1 MLIDCRRIA
10 EGINASTEELRKQV
24 SYANPKLI
32 VVHGDDEGSRI
43 YRTMIARDCKRFGI
57 NLVDIHVDHTDLT
70 PMDWNLF
77 IGSRAYEPTL
87 VQFPLGSERWTR
99 EEVECNL
106 SVVADMDGISE
117 AHAVKLYMGRPKP
130 GCNTCTASAVIDVVQ
145 ELARIRTGESGLYGI
160 DGSHVVV
167 IGRSNTVGK
176 PVAMSMM
183 YMNATVSICHSKT
196 PKSVMEVLCASAS
209 IVINAG
215 PSEPP
220 VGYNA
225 LDGVELLID
234 ISEAYDPVEAAKHVK
249 YFVGKG
255 NNIGPITRAVLMNR
269 VVRHYLGSD
278 VLDISNET

>member
-10 EGINASTEELRKQV
+10 ERINVNTEELRKRV
-24 SYANPKLI
+24 LRDDLKLNVI
-32 VVHGDDEGSRI
+32 HGEDEGSRI
-43 YRTMIARDCKRFGI
+43 YRTMIVRDCKRFGI
-57 NLVDIHVDHTDLT
+57 NLVDIHADYTDLT

-77 IGSRAYEPTL
+77 IGSHAYEPTL
-87 VQFPLGSERWTR
+87 VQFPLESERWSR
-99 EEVECNL
+99 EEVERNL

-130 GCNTCTASAVIDVVQ
+130 GCNTCTASAVVNVVQ
-145 ELARIRTGESGLYGI
+145 ELARIRTGESGSHGI
-160 DGSHVVV
+160 NGSHVVV

-196 PKSVMEVLCASAS
+196 PKSVMEALCASAS
-209 IVINAG
+209 IIVIAG

-220 VGYNA
+220 VDYDA

-255 NNIGPITRAVLMNR
+255 NNIGPITRAALMNR
-269 VVRHYLGSD
+269 VVRHYCGSD
-278 VLDISNET
+278 VFDISNET